1 MKQIAILTGM
11 TAAGKSEVALEFAA
25 ARGDIELINADS
37 VQVFRRMDIGSAKPS
52 AEEQARVRH
61 HLLDIRNPDEP
72 FSAGGFRR
80 AVDECLT
87 DIECRGKRALIV
99 GGTGFYL
106 KALLY
111 GMWQAEE
118 ADPTE
123 RERFRDSL
131 AETRSEDLLARIAEK
146 DPVTAK
152 RLPASDRYRLVR
164 ALEVMHFTGKTP
176 TELEDSMPTEPDP
189 RFTLLV
195 LDRPKE
201 ELEQRIEKRTR
212 EMLRLGFLEEVQK
225 LLRDFHTSRALQAV
239 GYAQVVAHIEGR
251 LPAGRKS
258 ALTEENLVAEISLAT
273 RQLCKRQRT
282 WFRSEKN
289 AKMFELEK
297 DRAALLTALAEIY

>member
-11 TAAGKSEVALEFAA
+11 TATGKSEVALEFAA

-37 VQVFRRMDIGSAKPS
+37 VQVFRGMDIGSAKPS
-52 AEEQARVRH
+52 AGEQARVRH

-80 AVDECLT
+80 AVDGCLA
-87 DIECRGKRALIV
+87 DIEGRGKRALIV

-118 ADPTE
+118 ADPAE
-123 RERFRDSL
+123 REKFRDAL
-131 AETRSEDLLARIAEK
+131 AETPSEDLLARIAEK

-152 RLPASDRYRLVR
+152 RISASDRYRLVR

-176 TELEDSMPTEPDP
+176 TELEDSMPTEPES

-201 ELEQRIEKRTR
+201 ELDQRIEKRTR

-225 LLRDFHTSRALQAV
+225 LLRDFPTSRALQAV

-258 ALTEENLVAEISLAT
+258 ALTEENLVSEISLAT

-289 AKMFELEK
+289 AKAFELEK
-297 DRAALLTALAEIY
+297 DRAALLAALAGTY